1 MVMSQYSIIRY
12 LKVADGIT
20 ILSLLSGFAAIVFF
34 SHGNFSSGSLALF
47 AAAFFDWIDGRVARA
62 LGGGTDFGKALDF
75 SDLVSFGVAPAFLIS
90 EIVPNYFSYLCAGI
104 FLTASLLRLA
114 RFNVTKDDL
123 SFGMPTTFNGIIFPA
138 MYFAQN
144 YFYFTSYAF
153 PIAALVSSA
162 LMLSSFNIG
171 RYFPIKKKTT

>member
-1 MVMSQYSIIRY
+1 MGQYSIIKY
-12 LKVADGIT
+12 LKIADVVT
-20 ILSLLSGFAAIVFF
+20 LLSLLSGFAAIIYF
-34 SHGNFSSGSLALF
+34 SHGNFFNGSLALV
-47 AAAFFDWIDGRVARA
+47 AAAFFDWIDGKVARA

-90 EIVPNYFSYLCAGI
+90 TLVPNYFSYFSAGI
-104 FLTASLLRLA
+104 FLAASLLRLA
-114 RFNVTKDDL
+114 RFNITKEDASL
-123 SFGMPTTFNGIIFPA
+123 GMPTTFNGIIFPV

-162 LMLSSFNIG
+162 LMLSSFRVG
-171 RYFPIKKKTT
+171 K

>member
-1 MVMSQYSIIRY
+1 MNQYSIKNY
-12 LKVADGIT
+12 LKIADFVT
-20 ILSLLSGFAAIVFF
+20 ILSLLSGFAAIIYF

-47 AAAFFDWIDGRVARA
+47 AAAFFDWIDGKVARV

-75 SDLVSFGVAPAFLIS
+75 ADLVSFGVAPAFLIS

-114 RFNVTKDDL
+114 RFNVIKENASL
-123 SFGMPTTFNGIIFPA
+123 GMPTTFNGIIFPA

-153 PIAALVSSA
+153 PVAALVSSA
-162 LMLSSFNIG
+162 LMLSSFKLG
-171 RYFPIKKKTT
+171 K